1 MNSKALCMYLIAV
14 FLVIQGNS
22 FGQHEPVWKGKIEY
36 EDGVKVVKNPGEPL
50 YKPIHLETEED
61 LCFGNEDDDEYMLY
75 LPVWLSVDSKG
86 NIFVLVVREFQ
97 IRKFD
102 SDGKFLAAVGKRG
115 QGPGEFEQPRGLYLD
130 SLGRVYTFDSRRNNL
145 HIFSNE
151 LSFIET
157 RKLEFR
163 PYGFS
168 LSQDDRMILSNIH
181 YSPPSS
187 STDIILTNPSGE
199 LIDQI
204 ASFPYEL
211 PPMIKNM
218 MLGNPYSHRLYF
230 APIREGGAVYGYS
243 SKYVLYSVS
252 SDGKLKLKI
261 NVNRMPEPI
270 SEAEKE
276 SLRNDIFERQE
287 KRPESEKFTKSEVK
301 KAYVFPEHKPFYTNI
316 LVDDKSQIFAKKL
329 KLYDPKD
336 ESVCFDFFNEEGVYL
351 HEVTMP
357 FSPRALVGQCLYRFV
372 SNRETGYVVIKRY
385 RITNWDQIKT
395 GIN

>member
-218 MLGNPYSHRLYF
+218 MLGN
-230 APIREGGAVYGYS
+230 
-243 SKYVLYSVS
+243 
-252 SDGKLKLKI
+252 
-261 NVNRMPEPI
+261 
-270 SEAEKE
+270 
-276 SLRNDIFERQE
+276 FERQE